1 MRTPTR
7 LLPASLAA
15 SALLAVSGCAGATVT
30 QLWRDPNYRA
40 QPGDRVA
47 VAAVTPHGTSPVRF
61 ESAIAQEL
69 GNRGFQVA
77 TASSAFPRG
86 RPDKYEAKKYM
97 KDNAVVLLVVMQV
110 AAEPA
115 PPVTVTSTV
124 AQTSGWYGGYGG
136 VVATQTTT
144 LSQGT
149 DAHARFDVFDVRTD
163 PDTRIWS
170 GVSSTVDMDGAAQSL
185 AEQFVKQILAAGIL
199 VK

>member
-1 MRTPTR
+1 VKRI
-7 LLPASLAA
+7 LPASLAV

-30 QLWRDPNYRA
+30 QLWRDPNFRA
-40 QPGDRVA
+40 QPGDRIA
-47 VAAVTPHGTSPVRF
+47 VAAVTSRGVSPMRF
-61 ESAIAQEL
+61 ENAVAQEL
-69 GNRGFQVA
+69 KSRGFPVT
-77 TASSAFPRG
+77 TASSAFPDG
-86 RPDKYEAKKYM
+86 RPDKFAAKKYM
-97 KDNAVVLLVVMQV
+97 KDNGVVLLVVMQV

-136 VVATQTTT
+136 VVSTQTTEI
-144 LSQGT
+144 SQGS
-149 DAHARFDVFDVRTD
+149 DAHARFDVFDVRTE

-185 AEQFVKQILAAGIL
+185 AEQFVKQVLAAGIL